1 MAKLQMQKIEMI
13 ALLKDSKSIVER
25 LQRRGVMEIHST
37 DNDVLLNIRNN
48 RKESMLSS
56 LKGRKSVS
64 TDRFAENK
72 DFTDETLSL
81 CYSVLECS
89 KKITDCNNEIAKLE
103 THIDVLKPWVGLE
116 LSQSFKGTRLTRSF
130 IGTFPDEIHAEDIE
144 NQLIEADENAVA
156 EVDIISSRKE
166 QTCAVVTCHKSVSDT
181 VFALIRDMGFA
192 QLSASST
199 LTPADE
205 VKKLEEKVKDNCKKI
220 KECEEYSF
228 AKDYTVDRNFID
240 INNHMNNV
248 CYMELADIV
257 LPENV
262 YLKGDCNEFEIMYR
276 KAIKYGEKIKCL
288 YTEIEDSHII
298 AIKSEDLSELKAI
311 IKMYK

>member
-1 MAKLQMQKIEMI
+1 MTVKEKFYIGYSEVNCKLEICNSSILKIFENMACIHGSI
-13 ALLKDSKSIVER
+13 AGD
-25 LQRRGVMEIHST
+25 
-37 DNDVLLNIRNN
+37 
-48 RKESMLSS
+48 S
-56 LKGRKSVS
+56 LKNSDARWFLTGYKVKVHRRPQYEERVEAHTWSRSIKGI
-64 TDRFAENK
+64 FACREFEIYGEDN
-72 DFTDETLSL
+72 SL
-81 CYSVLECS
+81 C
-89 KKITDCNNEIAKLE
+89 ITGISNWVRVNAETQKLE
-103 THIDVLKPWVGLE
+103 K
-116 LSQSFKGTRLTRSF
+116 
-130 IGTFPDEIHAEDIE
+130 
-144 NQLIEADENAVA
+144 ADEKTVA
-156 EVDIISSRKE
+156 AYESEPNKTNFGIE
-166 QTCAVVTCHKSVSDT
+166 
-181 VFALIRDMGFA
+181 
-192 QLSASST
+192 
-199 LTPADE
+199 
-205 VKKLEEKVKDNCKKI
+205 KLEKI